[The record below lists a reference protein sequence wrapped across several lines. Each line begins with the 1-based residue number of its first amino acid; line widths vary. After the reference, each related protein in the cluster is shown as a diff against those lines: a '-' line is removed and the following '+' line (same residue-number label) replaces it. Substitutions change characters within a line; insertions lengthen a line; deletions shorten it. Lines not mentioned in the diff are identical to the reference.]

1 METNQDCVDLKNS
14 LLPHLAHFNKE
25 FFLGNKSDN
34 NNINVEKV
42 FENIFLDLMTGIRDY
57 EEWDKIGLDI
67 RGDGSEWTKVQ
78 QFTILAPLRYE
89 DLYNKTADDGHEFWR
104 FLASCHEYETMVN
117 FQHERVP
124 VNSCD
129 EVQKYTAE
137 TRSIISSLT
146 AFDLSVL
153 GKLQFR
159 KGTDYVIEKLRNVS
173 SVDDYQKW
181 PFMEFLGDYCLN
193 GTHCN
198 DTTQIDELSS
208 QMIARMMLMIR
219 YKRSHASS
227 SQQ

>member
-1 METNQDCVDLKNS
+1 
-14 LLPHLAHFNKE
+14 
-25 FFLGNKSDN
+25 
-34 NNINVEKV
+34 
-42 FENIFLDLMTGIRDY
+42 MTGIRDY

-67 RGDGSEWTKVQ
+67 RGDGSEWTEEQ

-117 FQHERVP
+117 VQHERVT
-124 VNSCD
+124 VNSCE
-129 EVQKYTAE
+129 EVTAE

-146 AFDLSVL
+146 PFDLFVL

-159 KGTDYVIEKLRNVS
+159 QGTDFVIEKLRNVS
-173 SVDDYQKW
+173 SGDYETDSVDYKTW
-181 PFMEFLGDYCLN
+181 PFLEFLGDYCLN
-193 GTHCN
+193 GTRCN
-198 DTTQIDELSS
+198 DTTQMHIEELSS